1 MNGLREYMRS
11 IGLLKRNVWLWLC
24 AALVMGIGRQI
35 FMVLRNQYLVDL
47 DLPHEQVTSVQ
58 GFNSLGGLL
67 IALPAVVI
75 ISRFKSRTLLACICV
90 ANAVGFAAQ
99 GLFGTLEVFQG
110 AAMASGIAMSLN
122 MALGAPFLM
131 RNTGMQERIFG
142 FALLS
147 TVGWPLSGF
156 IGSLLSGILQ
166 EWFTALGEG
175 GVLMMGEVVPA
186 SLFGYRATLLVAAG
200 FVLIALLPISL
211 VREGPPDGAGKT
223 LRQILTFHDKKKLL
237 WLGLPEMLIGFGAG
251 LTIPFFNVYFKNEW
265 GLTPQQ
271 IAPIF
276 MAMFGVLVISY
287 LVTPPLVR
295 RFGPV
300 KVMITA
306 QILSLPFF
314 VELALGHYLWAAMT
328 AFIARQ
334 VLMNNSDPIYKQF
347 AQEVAD
353 DRDRNAVAV
362 WVHSSRHIFF
372 TLANFVSGYMIAMD
386 DGHFRIVIATT
397 IVCYVIAI
405 GAELAVLPGLNRA
418 RRLKLARSS
427 RRERV
432 VLPVEAAPPN
442 MSA

>member
-1 MNGLREYMRS
+1 MNGLREYLRNV
-11 IGLLKRNVWLWLC
+11 GLLKRNVWLFLC

-47 DLPHEQVTSVQ
+47 GLADQQVTSVQ

-67 IALPAVVI
+67 IALPAIVI
-75 ISRFKSRTLLACICV
+75 ISRFRAKAMLACICI
-90 ANAVGFAAQ
+90 ANACGFAAQ
-99 GLFGTLEVFQG
+99 GLFGTLQVFQG
-110 AAMASGIAMSLN
+110 AALAAGVAMSLN

-131 RNTGMQERIFG
+131 RNTSAQERVFG

-147 TVGWPLSGF
+147 AVSWPLSGF
-156 IGSLLSGILQ
+156 IGSLLSGLLQ
-166 EWFTALGEG
+166 QWFSLLAGDGATLLGEA
-175 GVLMMGEVVPA
+175 VPPL
-186 SLFGYRATLLVAAG
+186 LFGYRATLLVAAG
-200 FVLIALLPISL
+200 FVLLALVPIAL
-211 VREGPPDGAGKT
+211 VKEGAPDGKGKS

-237 WLGLPEMLIGFGAG
+237 WLGLPEIMIGFGAG

-276 MAMFGVLVISY
+276 MAMFAVLVVGY
-287 LVTPPLVR
+287 LATPPLVR

-300 KVMITA
+300 KVMIVA
-306 QILSLPFF
+306 QLLSLPFF
-314 VELALGHYLWAAMT
+314 IELALGHYLWAAVT

-372 TLANFVSGYMIAMD
+372 TIANFVAGYLIAMD
-386 DGHFRIVIATT
+386 NGRFRIVIAAT
-397 IVCYVIAI
+397 IVCYLAAIAV
-405 GAELAVLPGLNRA
+405 ELAVLPGLNRA
-418 RRLKLARSS
+418 RRYKLVLSTRSQ
-427 RRERV
+427 RIG
-432 VLPVEAAPPN
+432 
-442 MSA
+442 

>member
-1 MNGLREYMRS
+1 MREYLRNF
-11 IGLLKRNVWLWLC
+11 GLLNRNVWLWMW
-24 AALVMGIGRQI
+24 AAFVMGLGRQI

-47 DLPHEQVTSVQ
+47 NLAHEQVTSVQ

-75 ISRFKSRTLLACICV
+75 ISRFRAKSLLACICV
-90 ANAVGFAAQ
+90 ANACGFAAQ

-110 AAMASGIAMSLN
+110 AALAAGIAMSLN

-131 RNTGMQERIFG
+131 RNTSPTERIFG

-147 TVGWPLSGF
+147 TVSWPLSGF
-156 IGSLLSGILQ
+156 IGSLLSGVLQ
-166 EWFTALGEG
+166 QSFAGMGDVVMLGEH
-175 GVLMMGEVVPA
+175 VPA
-186 SLFGYRATLLVAAG
+186 HLFGYRATLLVASA
-200 FVLIALLPISL
+200 FVLIALVPIAF
-211 VREGPPDGAGKT
+211 VREGAPDGAGKT
-223 LRQILTFHDKKKLL
+223 LRQILTFHDKKKLM

-271 IAPIF
+271 IAPVF
-276 MAMFGVLVISY
+276 MAMFGVLVVSY

-314 VELALGHYLWAAMT
+314 IELALGHFLWAAVA

-372 TLANFVSGYMIAMD
+372 TLANFVSGYLIALD
-386 DGHFRIVIATT
+386 NGRFRIVIVAT

-405 GAELAVLPGLNRA
+405 GVELAVLPGLNRA
-418 RRLKLARSS
+418 RRFKLVVSS
-427 RRERV
+427 RAK
-432 VLPVEAAPPN
+432 PIA
-442 MSA
+442 